1 MQLHPTVWSVTSAY
15 LDCVDAEAPGL
26 VQGLHL
32 TGSVAMG
39 DFQPGGSLTRWG
51 SSGASSSDTDF
62 VAVVSETAK
71 PSIVAALARA
81 HEQLRRRH
89 RRPFFDGLYVTE
101 EELAAD
107 SSQLNRVPQTHE
119 GKLSWEETEPPSPV
133 VWHELADH
141 AVTLR
146 GPAIS
151 AGAVWTNREVLVA
164 WCRTNLENYW
174 LRWLQHSRRFPDPWA
189 FMALTSYG
197 PAWAV
202 LGVSRSHHTITTRNL
217 VSKTDA
223 GRLAYSALDSRW
235 HRIIDESLRTRT
247 STSRRPLYVN
257 PNARRRDTL
266 EFVATVLQRHGIAT
280 EASDPLVARSRRLS

>member
-1 MQLHPTVWSVTSAY
+1 MTSAY

-26 VQGLHL
+26 VEGLHL

-39 DFQPGGSLTRWG
+39 DFQPGGPLTRWG
-51 SSGASSSDTDF
+51 PSGASSSDIDF
-62 VAVVSETAK
+62 FAVVSETAK

-189 FMALTSYG
+189 FMALAPPPAADPCTSTPT
-197 PAWAV
+197 PAAETPWSS
-202 LGVSRSHHTITTRNL
+202 SRPSYSATALRPRL
-217 VSKTDA
+217 VPRIRSLVDA
-223 GRLAYSALDSRW
+223 GRRKMLVHIAQIIFKQRDPRGGAGPDQHRPIGPPARAYLNRRAPAL
-235 HRIIDESLRTRT
+235 
-247 STSRRPLYVN
+247 PL
-257 PNARRRDTL
+257 
-266 EFVATVLQRHGIAT
+266 
-280 EASDPLVARSRRLS
+280 S